1 VQLPAIKVNIR
12 YAVSNCI
19 AAGCHLSSDMP
30 GDMPGSSL
38 HADFWN
44 SWDQAVLEQL
54 VNTQLNA

>member
-1 VQLPAIKVNIR
+1 
-12 YAVSNCI
+12 VSNCI

-30 GDMPGSSL
+30 GDVPGSTL

-44 SWDQAVLEQL
+44 TWDQATLEQL